1 MSPIHPDVEDAIATI
16 ARLVGNVGRPS
27 AQQVITPVGGKP
39 KRLLCETCGTDL
51 GPVPVAADG
60 GHAPL
65 AFCATCGSYSH
76 HR

>member
-1 MSPIHPDVEDAIATI
+1 MTPLHPDVEDAIASI
-16 ARLVGNVGRPS
+16 ARLVGKVGQS
-27 AQQVITPVGGKP
+27 ATQQVTTPVGGKP

-51 GPVPVAADG
+51 GPVPVAAEGDD
-60 GHAPL
+60 APL